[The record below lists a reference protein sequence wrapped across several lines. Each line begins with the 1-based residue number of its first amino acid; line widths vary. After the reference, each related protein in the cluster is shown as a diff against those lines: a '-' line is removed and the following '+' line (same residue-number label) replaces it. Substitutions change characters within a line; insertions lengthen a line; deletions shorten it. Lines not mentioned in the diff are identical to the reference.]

1 MSDMTPP
8 IRPGLTCDEV
18 RDLAAGF
25 VLGALEPD
33 EAAAVRAHLATCPEA
48 HPEMNELAGVLP
60 VLAAAVPLMEP
71 PVGLKARIM
80 AAAAAD
86 LATRGGTAAAPLAP
100 GTRAVPAEPIHFPTS
115 AEREARVAG
124 GTVAAGTWALRVAAV
139 LAIALLGGWNLLL
152 QGQVDRAR
160 SYERSV
166 AAVLDVAGQ
175 PGSLT
180 AVLTADGGDGP
191 AGLAAVSSDGAVR
204 IAMRDLSPT
213 TGNEVYEAWVIASD
227 GVPVALGGFRVDDSG
242 IAYFEGDGLPT
253 DAGIVLALTREPAP
267 GATAP
272 SGPPVSLGTATAAG

>member
-8 IRPGLTCDEV
+8 IGPGLTCDAV

-33 EAAAVRAHLATCPEA
+33 EAAAVRAHLVTCPEA
-48 HPEMNELAGVLP
+48 HPEMSELAGVLP
-60 VLAAAVPLMEP
+60 VLAAVVPLVEP
-71 PVGLKARIM
+71 PAGLKARIM

-86 LATRGGTAAAPLAP
+86 LATRGDTAATPTPGAP
-100 GTRAVPAEPIHFPTS
+100 AVLAEPIRFPTA
-115 AEREARVAG
+115 AERDTRVARR
-124 GTVAAGTWALRVAAV
+124 TVAAGTWALRIAAV

-152 QGQVDRAR
+152 QGQVDGAR

-166 AAVLDVAGQ
+166 AAVLDAAGQ

-180 AVLTADGGDGP
+180 AVLTADGGNGP
-191 AGLAAVSSDGAVR
+191 AGLAAVSSDGSVR
-204 IAMRDLSPT
+204 IAMRDLAPT
-213 TGNEVYEAWVIASD
+213 TGNEVYEAWVIAGD
-227 GVPVALGGFRVDDSG
+227 GVPVALGGFKVGDSG
-242 IAYFEGDGLPT
+242 IAYFEGIGLPT
-253 DAGIVLALTREPAP
+253 DSGIVLALTREPAP